1 MPRHRKQKL
10 YHLSFEPSHHRRVAI
25 GPPPVAN
32 PRSSVKQLEG
42 DPIQELAQALGG
54 SADDW
59 QIARRVMNDIYP
71 YHPTATMPE
80 LVAYDYLAQRKIPF
94 MFQPTVMGGRSVRG
108 GLVPDI
114 VVRNAGNEGIA
125 WLIQGEYWHSRKTA
139 HGQKDA
145 VVKLQMLG
153 QDVNGVRIKSVVE
166 LWENDIY
173 HKRPRVFDLALIG
186 IGLRG

>member
-1 MPRHRKQKL
+1 MCIRDR
-10 YHLSFEPSHHRRVAI
+10 
-25 GPPPVAN
+25 
-32 PRSSVKQLEG
+32 
-42 DPIQELAQALGG
+42 
-54 SADDW
+54 
-59 QIARRVMNDIYP
+59 
-71 YHPTATMPE
+71 
-80 LVAYDYLAQRKIPF
+80 
-94 MFQPTVMGGRSVRG
+94 
-108 GLVPDI
+108 
-114 VVRNAGNEGIA
+114 
-125 WLIQGEYWHSRKTA
+125 LIQGEYWHSRKTA